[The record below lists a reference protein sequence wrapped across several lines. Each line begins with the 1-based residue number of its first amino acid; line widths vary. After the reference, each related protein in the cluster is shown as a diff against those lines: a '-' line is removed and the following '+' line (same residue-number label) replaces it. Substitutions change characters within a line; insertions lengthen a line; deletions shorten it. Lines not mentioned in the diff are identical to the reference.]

1 MKGNDKVKLYLYSV
15 KDKVANVYVEVMTAV
30 NHLVA
35 RRNFYSAGTVPG
47 SQIARFPNDFELYC
61 VGSFE
66 NDTGVIT
73 ALAVPELVAPSAINP
88 DTLVKAVA
96 GQTSVRE

>member
-1 MKGNDKVKLYLYSV
+1 MKGYDRLKLYLYSV
-15 KDKVANVYVEVMTAV
+15 KDKVANVYVEVITAV

-35 RRNFYSAGTVPG
+35 RRNFYSAGSVPG

-66 NDTGVIT
+66 NDTGFYP
-73 ALAVPELVAPSAINP
+73 AVVF
-88 DTLVKAVA
+88 
-96 GQTSVRE
+96 

>member
-1 MKGNDKVKLYLYSV
+1 MKLYLYSV

-30 NHLVA
+30 NNLVA
-35 RRNFYSAGTVPG
+35 RRNFYSAATVSG
-47 SQIARFPNDFELYC
+47 SQISRFPNDFELYC
-61 VGSFE
+61 IGSFD
-66 NDTGVIT
+66 NDSGVIT
-73 ALAVPELVAPSAINP
+73 ALAAPELVAPSAINP